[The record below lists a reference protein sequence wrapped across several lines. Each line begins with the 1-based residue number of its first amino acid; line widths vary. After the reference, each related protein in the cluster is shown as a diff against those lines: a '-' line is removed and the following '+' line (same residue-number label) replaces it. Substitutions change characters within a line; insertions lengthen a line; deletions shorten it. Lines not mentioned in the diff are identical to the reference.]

1 MAESSQS
8 QFGDAAFWKRTLLMI
23 LFGIAYSIVE
33 FVIALT
39 VLVQFVSIL
48 ATGRANE
55 ALLRFGN
62 SLSAYVRQIL
72 RFVLYNTEDMPFP
85 FADWPDEPA
94 GGERWRQ
101 GVGAAEDSVPAPAP
115 APAAATATAAA
126 PAPGSAPADP
136 PPPEAPDRASGT
148 S

>member
-8 QFGDAAFWKRTLLMI
+8 RFGEAAFWKRTLLMI
-23 LFGIAYSIVE
+23 LFGLAYSIAE
-33 FVIALT
+33 LVIALA
-39 VLVQFVSIL
+39 VVVQFISIL

-72 RFVLYNTEDMPFP
+72 QFVLYNTEDMPFP

-94 GGERWRQ
+94 GGERWRS
-101 GVGAAEDSVPAPAP
+101 GVGVADASPPAVASATEPA
-115 APAAATATAAA
+115 
-126 PAPGSAPADP
+126 
-136 PPPEAPDRASGT
+136 T
-148 S
+148 SRPR

>member
-8 QFGDAAFWKRTLLMI
+8 QFGEAAFWKRTLLMI
-23 LFGIAYSIVE
+23 LFGLAYSIAE
-33 FVIALT
+33 LVIALT

-94 GGERWRQ
+94 GGERWRP
-101 GVGAAEDSVPAPAP
+101 GVEVADESPP
-115 APAAATATAAA
+115 AAA
-126 PAPGSAPADP
+126 PASAPASATASAP
-136 PPPEAPDRASGT
+136 AMPETPDRETGSP
-148 S
+148 